1 MALELA
7 AVAEAAPVRGHL
19 SDLILGVQ
27 QLNTTNLSKRH
38 AICAAI
44 GALTIA
50 VAVPHLAV
58 AQGPG
63 ATGNK
68 EIPHTADGKPD
79 FNGTWTWPFPL
90 QGDDRGASF
99 STSFDMKYFSPL
111 KKDGEPFFKPPVGD
125 PYLDEP
131 RAFCMPSGF
140 PSGML
145 AGYPMQ
151 MFQTAGYL
159 VIVNEFQRMTRIIP
173 LDGRPHREALE
184 PSYYGDPVGHW
195 EDDTLVIETTNFTRW
210 MLDEYYYRDK
220 NQYRMH
226 SDAMRS
232 IERIRYKSPTMLYYQ
247 ITIDDPKIFSAP
259 WSQEFQIVARPEW
272 DATGLFEYVCDNL
285 ICPGGNCDADR
296 E

>member
-1 MALELA
+1 MVV
-7 AVAEAAPVRGHL
+7 AVASVAAASGPL
-19 SDLILGVQ
+19 SDSILGVP
-27 QLNTTNLSKRH
+27 QLNTTHSSKRH
-38 AICAAI
+38 GLCAAI
-44 GALTIA
+44 GALIISVTTSA
-50 VAVPHLAV
+50 PAV
-58 AQGPG
+58 AQAPT
-63 ATGNK
+63 ATADT
-68 EIPHTADGKPD
+68 EIPRTADGKPD
-79 FNGTWTWPFPL
+79 FNGTWSWPFPL

-99 STSFDMKYFSPL
+99 STSFDMKYFAPL
-111 KKDGEPFFKPPVGD
+111 KADGESFFKPPVGD
-125 PYLDEP
+125 PFLDEP

-151 MFQTAGYL
+151 MFQTDGYL
-159 VIVNEFQRMTRIIP
+159 VIVNEFQRMTRIVP
-173 LDGRPHREALE
+173 LDGRPHREGLE

-195 EDDTLVIETTNFTRW
+195 EDDTLVIETINFNRW
-210 MLDEYYYRDK
+210 MLDEYYYRDR

-232 IERIRYKSPTMLYYQ
+232 IERMRFKSPTTLYYQ

-259 WSQEFQIVARPEW
+259 WSQEFQIMARPEW